1 MADINER
8 YEILGELGRGARG
21 VVYKARDKRIG
32 RLVALKAIHPE
43 PGLTPEEEQEFF
55 QRFHREALTAGN
67 LTHPNIV
74 TIYDIYEDPV
84 KRTSYISMEYI
95 RGQSLQQMIDDG
107 RVFTVPEA
115 IKIAIQVSAGLDF
128 AHRRGVIHRDIKPAN
143 LIFDTEE
150 RLIITDFSVARI
162 ASSDL
167 TRDGQFMGTPSFIAP
182 EQISSGTV
190 GPRSDIFSLAVVFY
204 TLLTSER
211 PFIGDNISTVLYKIV
226 HRDPPPPSMLNPA
239 VTPDADAVV
248 QMALQKNP
256 DLRYQDA
263 GLLKEDL
270 VCLIREQHPK
280 HAVGE
285 VQDAVED
292 SAETTALALPPATD
306 MELTRSAQSLAIL
319 VTAFQRAIHILFRV
333 DLLRQLPGWV
343 RGLGRGARWALVTS
357 ACFVL
362 ASAIFSWSWYGH
374 GVGDEP
380 VSLLPLDPLI
390 ETVRRPSD
398 VWFDESRYRDS
409 GPGDIAF
416 VSMDD
421 SWEAYIADRHAEEE
435 RLRTEAERRARRSSP
450 KKTKVKAVPQPREV
464 TAEADDPVR
473 QLVAPEEPMVIETAD
488 VAQDPPGTLELVLHH
503 SFSQGV
509 VTVVAGGQVLF
520 SAAINGE
527 AEEESR
533 GKKGIKSLKRR
544 FKQEVATFTGIPVP
558 AGHTDLEVQ
567 LTVPGKD
574 VAPVEMGVAFEPDE
588 QRRLHVTY
596 GRLKGKKVTTR
607 WDSVF

>member
-1 MADINER
+1 
-8 YEILGELGRGARG
+8 
-21 VVYKARDKRIG
+21 
-32 RLVALKAIHPE
+32 
-43 PGLTPEEEQEFF
+43 
-55 QRFHREALTAGN
+55 
-67 LTHPNIV
+67 
-74 TIYDIYEDPV
+74 
-84 KRTSYISMEYI
+84 MEYI

-107 RVFTVPEA
+107 KVFTVPEA
-115 IKIAIQVSAGLDF
+115 IKIAIQVAAGLDF

-143 LIFDTEE
+143 LIFDAEE

-182 EQISSGTV
+182 EQITSATV

-204 TLLTSER
+204 ALLTAER

-239 VTPDADAVV
+239 VTAEADAVV

-263 GLLKEDL
+263 ALLKEDL
-270 VCLIREQHPK
+270 VCLIREQMPK
-280 HAVGE
+280 HAVSE

-292 SAETTALALPPATD
+292 SAETTALVLPPAKE

-319 VTAFQRAIHILFRV
+319 VTAFQRAFHILFRV
-333 DLLRQLPGWV
+333 DLLSQLPGWV

-357 ACFVL
+357 ACFIL
-362 ASAIFSWSWYGH
+362 ATAMFSWSWYGT
-374 GVGDEP
+374 GLGDDP
-380 VSLLPLDPLI
+380 VSLLPTDQLI

-409 GPGDIAF
+409 GPGDISFA
-416 VSMDD
+416 SMND
-421 SWEAYIADRHAEEE
+421 SWNSYVADRDAEEE
-435 RLRTEAERRARRSSP
+435 RNRAAEARRARRSAQR
-450 KKTKVKAVPQPREV
+450 KAKATTVSQPREV
-464 TAEADDPVR
+464 TARAEDLVQQVVVPEAP
-473 QLVAPEEPMVIETAD
+473 LVIESAD
-488 VAQDPPGTLELVLHH
+488 AAQDPPGTLELVLHH

-527 AEEESR
+527 AEEDSR

-574 VAPVEMGVAFEPDE
+574 VAQVEVGVAFEPDE
-588 QRRLHVTY
+588 KRRLHVTY

>member
-95 RGQSLQQMIDDG
+95 RGQSLQQMIDDDQIFS
-107 RVFTVPEA
+107 VEDA
-115 IKIAIQVSAGLDF
+115 IKIAIQVAAGLDF

-143 LIFDTEE
+143 LIFDAEE

-182 EQISSGTV
+182 EQITSGTV

-204 TLLTSER
+204 QLLTSER

-226 HRDPPPPSMLNPA
+226 HRDPPPPSMLNRA
-239 VTPDADAVV
+239 VSADVDAVV
-248 QMALQKNP
+248 VMGLQKNP
-256 DLRYQDA
+256 DQRYQDA
-263 GLLKEDL
+263 ALLKEDL
-270 VCLIREQHPK
+270 VSLIREQTPR
-280 HAVGE
+280 HAV
-285 VQDAVED
+285 VEAPEET
-292 SAETTALALPPATD
+292 AEAESTSVLALPPARD
-306 MELTRSAQSLAIL
+306 MELTRTAQSLAIL
-319 VTAFQRAIHILFRV
+319 VTAFQRAFHLLFRV
-333 DLLRQLPGWV
+333 DLLSRLPGWA
-343 RGLGRGARWALVTS
+343 RGLGRGARWAVVSAGCFILATS
-357 ACFVL
+357 
-362 ASAIFSWSWYGH
+362 IFSWSWYGSSA
-374 GVGDEP
+374 GEAP
-380 VSLLPLDPLI
+380 VPLLPVDPLI

-398 VWFDESRYRDS
+398 VWFDESRYRDN

-416 VSMDD
+416 ASMDEPWQAFID
-421 SWEAYIADRHAEEE
+421 ARADEEE
-435 RLRTEAERRARRSSP
+435 RDWAAQQRARRSAAR
-450 KKTKVKAVPQPREV
+450 KAPANTVPRPQELAARMEESASQSVVPAAPLV
-464 TAEADDPVR
+464 IDTANAV
-473 QLVAPEEPMVIETAD
+473 
-488 VAQDPPGTLELVLHH
+488 QDPPGTLELVLHH
-503 SFSQGV
+503 SFKQGT
-509 VTVVAGGQVLF
+509 VTVMAGGQVLF
-520 SAAINGE
+520 SSVISEE
-527 AEEESR
+527 AEVEAR
-533 GKKGIKSLKRR
+533 GKGIKNLKRR
-544 FKQEVATFTGIPVP
+544 FKQEVATFGGIPVP
-558 AGHTDLEVQ
+558 SGHTELEVQ
-567 LTVPGKD
+567 LEVPGKE
-574 VAPVEMGVAFEPDE
+574 VAPVELGVAFDPDE
-588 QRRLHVTY
+588 KRRLHVTY
-596 GRLKGKKVTTR
+596 GRIKGKKITTR